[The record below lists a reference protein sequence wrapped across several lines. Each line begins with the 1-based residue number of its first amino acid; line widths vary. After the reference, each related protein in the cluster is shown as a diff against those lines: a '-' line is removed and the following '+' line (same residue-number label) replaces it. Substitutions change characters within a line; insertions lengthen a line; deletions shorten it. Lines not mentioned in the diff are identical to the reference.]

1 MMNTNTDGSI
11 SLFDGVTLD
20 GWYAVSRTYGT
31 MWPGGPTVSE
41 INPELSPHYA
51 ANTGACPAHWRR

>member
-20 GWYAVSRTYGT
+20 GWYAVSRTYET
-31 MWPGGPTVSE
+31 MWPEGPTVSE
-41 INPELSPHYA
+41 INPEMSPHY
-51 ANTGACPAHWRR
+51 ANTGACRAHWCR